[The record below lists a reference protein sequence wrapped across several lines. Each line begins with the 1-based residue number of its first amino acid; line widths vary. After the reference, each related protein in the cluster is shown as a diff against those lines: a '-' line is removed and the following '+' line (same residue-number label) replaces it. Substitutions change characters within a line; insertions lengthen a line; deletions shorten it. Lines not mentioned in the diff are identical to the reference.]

1 MIKILSFLAIFFPH
15 EFYVSVSYMEFDT
28 KRKAIEVQKKIFFDD
43 LELGIK
49 KKNQLTNFDILNS
62 NKEIVNQN
70 IKNYLQENIDF
81 IINGKPLDINYLGH
95 EYINGTI
102 NCYFE
107 ILKVKKIKKLIIKDS
122 SLFASFKDQENL
134 IYFEILNDLQTI
146 RLKNPNDTHEIIIPN

>member
-15 EFYVSVSYMEFDT
+15 EFYVSVSYMEFDP

-43 LELGIK
+43 LELAIK

-70 IKNYLQENIDF
+70 IKNYLQENIEF
-81 IINGKPLDINYLGH
+81 IINGKPLYINYLGH

-134 IYFEILNDLQTI
+134 IYFETLNDLQTI
-146 RLKNPNDTHEIIIPN
+146 RLKNPNDTHEILFPN

>member
-15 EFYVSVSYMEFDT
+15 EFYVSVSYMEFDP

-43 LELGIK
+43 LELAIK

-70 IKNYLQENIDF
+70 IKNYLQENIEF
-81 IINGKPLDINYLGH
+81 IINGKPLYINYLGH

-146 RLKNPNDTHEIIIPN
+146 RLKNPNDTHESIIPN

>member
-1 MIKILSFLAIFFPH
+1 MFKILSFLAIFFPH
-15 EFYVSVSYMEFDT
+15 EFYVSVSYMEFDP

-43 LELGIK
+43 LELAIK

>member
-1 MIKILSFLAIFFPH
+1 
-15 EFYVSVSYMEFDT
+15 MEFDP

-43 LELGIK
+43 LELAIK

>member
-1 MIKILSFLAIFFPH
+1 
-15 EFYVSVSYMEFDT
+15 MEFDP

-43 LELGIK
+43 LELAIK

-107 ILKVKKIKKLIIKDS
+107 ILKVKKVKKIIIKDS

-134 IYFEILNDLQTI
+134 IYFETLNDLQTI

>member
-15 EFYVSVSYMEFDT
+15 EFYVSVSYMEFDP

-43 LELGIK
+43 LELAIK

-70 IKNYLQENIDF
+70 IKNYLQENIEF
-81 IINGKPLDINYLGH
+81 IINGKPLYINYLGH

-146 RLKNPNDTHEIIIPN
+146 RLKNPNDTHEITIPN

>member
-15 EFYVSVSYMEFDT
+15 EFYVSVSYMEFDP

-43 LELGIK
+43 LELAIK

-107 ILKVKKIKKLIIKDS
+107 ILKVKKVKKIIIKDS

-134 IYFEILNDLQTI
+134 IYFETLNDLQTI

>member
-15 EFYVSVSYMEFDT
+15 EFYVSVSYMEFDP

-43 LELGIK
+43 LELAIK

-81 IINGKPLDINYLGH
+81 IINGKPLDINYLGQ

-107 ILKVKKIKKLIIKDS
+107 ILKVKKVKKIIIKDS

-134 IYFEILNDLQTI
+134 IYFETLNDLQTI

>member
-1 MIKILSFLAIFFPH
+1 
-15 EFYVSVSYMEFDT
+15 MEFDP

-43 LELGIK
+43 LELAIK

-134 IYFEILNDLQTI
+134 IYFETLNDLQTI
-146 RLKNPNDTHEIIIPN
+146 RLKNPNDTHEIIVPN

>member
-15 EFYVSVSYMEFDT
+15 EFYVSVSYMEFDP

-43 LELGIK
+43 LELAIK

-70 IKNYLQENIDF
+70 IKNYLQENIEF
-81 IINGKPLDINYLGH
+81 IINGKPLYINYLGH

>member
-15 EFYVSVSYMEFDT
+15 EFYVSVSYMEFDP

-43 LELGIK
+43 LELAIK

-62 NKEIVNQN
+62 NKEVVNQN

-107 ILKVKKIKKLIIKDS
+107 ILKVKKVKKIIIKDS

-134 IYFEILNDLQTI
+134 IYFETLNDLQTI

>member
-1 MIKILSFLAIFFPH
+1 
-15 EFYVSVSYMEFDT
+15 MEFDP

-43 LELGIK
+43 LELAIK

-134 IYFEILNDLQTI
+134 IYFETLNDLQTI

>member
-15 EFYVSVSYMEFDT
+15 EFYVSVSYMEFDP

-43 LELGIK
+43 LELAIK

-62 NKEIVNQN
+62 NKEIINQN

-134 IYFEILNDLQTI
+134 IYFETLNDLQTI
-146 RLKNPNDTHEIIIPN
+146 RLKNPNDTHEIIVPN